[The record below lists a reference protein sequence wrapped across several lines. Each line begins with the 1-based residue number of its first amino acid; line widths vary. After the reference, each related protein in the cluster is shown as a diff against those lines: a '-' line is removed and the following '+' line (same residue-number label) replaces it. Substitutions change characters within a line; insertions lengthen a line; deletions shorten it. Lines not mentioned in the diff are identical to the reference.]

1 MHALSALFAEGRYI
15 EAATL
20 AQTITTRF
28 PFYGVGWKAWGV
40 ALRQIG
46 RRADAL
52 ASLQNAASL
61 LPRDA
66 EAHSNLGAVLQDLGR
81 LDEAIAS
88 YRQALQ
94 IEPDF
99 LEVHY
104 NLGNA
109 LHELGRLDEAEA
121 SYRWVIQAEPNF
133 AEAYSNLGGTLHDMG
148 RLEDAE
154 ASFRRALHIAP
165 DLAEIH
171 NNLGNTLKDLNRL
184 AEAEASYNRALQIK
198 PDYAEALG
206 NLGNTLQDL
215 ARPGEAEISYRRALQ
230 IKPDYVEALSNLGC
244 TLQELGRPDEAEASY
259 KRALQI
265 KPDHAGALNNLALLF
280 NAQGKASMALN
291 TIKQSLQTKET
302 EEAKSIF
309 VACVKRLRFTQDSSE
324 IRTLMVRALTEPWG
338 RPSELAP
345 VSIGLVKLNPDI
357 GEWVAR
363 AVDGWPVRLP
373 AQVLFGAHGLATL
386 SANSL
391 LCALLDSALI
401 CDIEMER
408 FLAMGRH
415 ALLVAATTTVS
426 DSEVSAALS
435 FYSALARQCFINE
448 YVFSHTADEI
458 QNAGAL
464 RNSLVAALEAKT
476 QVPVLWPVA
485 VAAYFPLYSVPL
497 AARLLDT
504 EWPAPVTAVLTQQI
518 CEPAEELQLAATIPA
533 LTNID
538 DGVSLLVQH
547 QYEENP
553 YPRWTKMEPVGKAKN
568 IVEYLCQKFP
578 LAPIQS
584 HDQIHDKRHG
594 KSNALDILIA
604 GCGTGQHSISTAQ
617 RFPEA
622 QVLAIDLSMSSLS
635 YAKRKTHE
643 LGLTS
648 IEYAQAD
655 LLKLGS
661 LGRSFDLIESVGV
674 LHHLANPWAGWQV
687 LLSLLRP
694 GGFMR
699 LGFYSEIARRNIVR
713 VRDFIARQG
722 YGATADEIRRCR
734 EDLIALDETAD
745 FGTTL
750 KSSDFFSV
758 SNCRDLLIHVQ
769 EHRMTLTSIEA
780 FLRENNLAF
789 LGFEIEGDVL
799 HNYKQR
805 FPDDRTATHLGQWQI
820 FENENPDIF
829 FGMYQFWVQKIPRR
843 EIS

>member
-1 MHALSALFAEGRYI
+1 MHALSALFAEGRYT

-20 AQTITTRF
+20 AQTITARF

-40 ALRQIG
+40 ALRQAG
-46 RRADAL
+46 RGSDAL

-66 EAHSNLGAVLQDLGR
+66 EAHSNLGAVLQDVGR

-109 LHELGRLDEAEA
+109 LHELGRLVEAEA

-133 AEAYSNLGGTLHDMG
+133 AEAHSNLGGTLHDMG
-148 RLEDAE
+148 RLNEAE
-154 ASFRRALHIAP
+154 ASFRRALQIAP
-165 DLAEIH
+165 SLAEIH

-198 PDYAEALG
+198 PDYAEALC
-206 NLGNTLQDL
+206 NLGNTLQEL
-215 ARPGEAEISYRRALQ
+215 GRPGEAEISYRRALQ
-230 IKPDYVEALSNLGC
+230 IKPDYAEALGNLGG

-265 KPDHAGALNNLALLF
+265 KPDHAGALDNLALLF

-291 TIKQSLQTKET
+291 TIKQSLQIKET

-309 VACVKRLRFTQDSSE
+309 VACVKRLRFTQDSNE
-324 IRTLMVRALTEPWG
+324 ICALMVRALTEPWG

-357 GEWVAR
+357 GAGIAR
-363 AVDGWPVRLP
+363 AVDAWPVRLP
-373 AQVLFGAHGLATL
+373 APVLFGAYGLATL

-408 FLAMGRH
+408 FLTMGRH
-415 ALLVAATTTVS
+415 ALLAAATTTVS

-458 QNAGAL
+458 QKAGAL
-464 RNSLVAALEAKT
+464 RNSLVAGLEAKT

-485 VAAYFPLYSVPL
+485 VAAYFPLYSLPL

-504 EWPAPVTAVLTQQI
+504 EWPEPVTAVLTQQI
-518 CEPAEELQLAATIPA
+518 REPTEELQLRATIPA
-533 LTNID
+533 LTNIE
-538 DGVSLLVQH
+538 DGVSLLVQN

-578 LAPIQS
+578 LAAIQS
-584 HDQIHDKRHG
+584 HDQIHDKRHD
-594 KSNALDILIA
+594 KSDALDILIA

-617 RFPEA
+617 RFPGA
-622 QVLAIDLSMSSLS
+622 QILAIDLSVSSLS
-635 YAKRKTHE
+635 YAKRKTDE
-643 LGLTS
+643 LGVTS
-648 IEYAQAD
+648 IEYAD

-674 LHHLANPWAGWQV
+674 LHHLADPWAGWQV
-687 LLSLLRP
+687 LLSLLRSD
-694 GGFMR
+694 GFMR

-713 VRDFIARQG
+713 IRDFIAQQG
-722 YGATADEIRRCR
+722 YEATADEIRRCR

-799 HNYKQR
+799 HNYKLR
-805 FPDDRTATHLGQWQI
+805 FPDDRAATNLGQWQI